1 MENEFILAQALL
13 RGTKVSVVDAA
24 RFIRNILDAK
34 CKSSALSDALF
45 CSKIIDIGKRHFRN
59 VEMSPIEAFPLY
71 LKTKLHLRPDSL
83 RDIKYLGSR
92 LIKSNP
98 TFASR
103 NFSELNVA
111 DCESWLGEAFATPS
125 QYNKGRAMLFGLF
138 EFALR
143 RQWCE
148 SNPIKL
154 IERKKVVEKEIK
166 PLSIEQT
173 ERLMSTAQARK
184 NRDCVAAVALLLYA
198 GIRPREVR
206 RLRWRDIDLAENC
219 VTIRSLCS
227 KTGGV
232 RHVEI
237 CRPLKTILSRSRP
250 EVCERAVC
258 PPNWPRRW
266 KLIRDSSGF
275 RGVWVQDVLRHTYAS
290 YHAKLFRDLPRLQV
304 NMGHRDIS
312 LLNSRY
318 VNMSE
323 IAKADAEKFFLNS
336 N

>member
-1 MENEFILAQALL
+1 M
-13 RGTKVSVVDAA
+13 DAA

-34 CKSSALSDALF
+34 CKSSALSDVLF

-59 VEMSPIEAFPLY
+59 VKMSPIEALPLY

-92 LIKSNP
+92 LIKSN
-98 TFASR
+98 TVFASR

-111 DCESWLGEAFATPS
+111 DCESWLADAFATPS

-154 IERKKVVEKEIK
+154 IERKKVVEKEIT

-258 PPNWPRRW
+258 PRIGRAAG
-266 KLIRDSSGF
+266 S
-275 RGVWVQDVLRHTYAS
+275 
-290 YHAKLFRDLPRLQV
+290 
-304 NMGHRDIS
+304 
-312 LLNSRY
+312 
-318 VNMSE
+318 
-323 IAKADAEKFFLNS
+323 
-336 N
+336 